1 MDKKEI
7 GRTIND
13 LLNNATYRI
22 QIVTELNEIYESI
35 INDLTYNDVAKERV
49 LKVFLLNSFNSFN
62 SFITLANEKNYPDA
76 ILLTRK
82 IIEILIRQEYLIIT
96 DTFTNYLREKSQEQA
111 KILNSL
117 INSHPITYVSQT
129 ALWKMRHEI
138 IKECESLFEDK
149 RKGTFKE
156 TPSIE
161 TMAEKSN
168 LLALYKKHYGA
179 YSKFVHIN
187 MSIENYF
194 LYSLDDNLQYIKTE
208 EELDLHK
215 DMIRSILNDTIYCYY
230 LILKKYCHQL
240 NVKKESIKEFEK
252 NHFVFASFDL
262 VTGQSK
268 SNVDIAYNIMKNLTG
283 IEDINKEEEDLK
295 EEVIF
300 IENDVNVFRREWIDL
315 KKNVSDKELE
325 LESLDS

>member
-7 GRTIND
+7 AGTISD
-13 LLNNATYRI
+13 LLNSAEYRI
-22 QIVTELNEIYESI
+22 QLVEELNEIYESI
-35 INDLTYNDVAKERV
+35 INDLAYNNVAKERV

-62 SFITLANEKNYPDA
+62 SFITLANERNYPDA
-76 ILLTRK
+76 ILLSRK
-82 IIEILIRQEYLIIT
+82 IIEILIRQEYLNIT
-96 DTFTNYLREKSQEQA
+96 DTFVNYLREKSQEQA

-117 INSHPITYVSQT
+117 INSHPIKYVSQT

-138 IKECESLFEDK
+138 IRDCESLYDDK
-149 RKGTFKE
+149 RNGVFKE
-156 TPSIE
+156 TPPVE

-194 LYSLDDNLQYIKTE
+194 LYSVEDNLHYIKTE

-215 DMIRSILNDTIYCYY
+215 EMIRSILNDTIYCYY

-240 NVKKESIKEFEK
+240 NVKKENIKEFEK

-268 SNVDIAYNIMKNLTG
+268 SNVDIAYNIMRNLTG
-283 IEDINKEEEDLK
+283 IEGLNKEEEDLK

-300 IENDVNVFRREWIDL
+300 VENDVNVLKREWIDL
-315 KKNVSDKELE
+315 KKNVSEKELE